1 MTNCSR
7 RLQTWF
13 LLFRQKRFTKIL
25 LAKWFP
31 LFGQAIIYESFVYF
45 VILEGSSSRCYLYLL
60 HFYLTQVRLLP
71 WLVIHSMVVER
82 LDWCDPGV
90 WGFTQPLDALP
101 AFDRHLVD
109 IATKQK
115 SCCWCLNKT
124 KPMLLI
130 LEQNKSSVVD
140 QNKTR
145 PILLPF
151 QTSLLGETDL
161 LRPSTL
167 ATQWLEELTSIQCV

>member
-71 WLVIHSMVVER
+71 CLVSESVSQCSMWILICWICQSCS
-82 LDWCDPGV
+82 LD
-90 WGFTQPLDALP
+90 FSNQ
-101 AFDRHLVD
+101 HLQSPIYCNNQEWDD
-109 IATKQK
+109 IAWNSWQK
-115 SCCWCLNKT
+115 ESQGWRSTAVHGFCQFKLWLHSKT
-124 KPMLLI
+124 FHFL
-130 LEQNKSSVVD
+130 
-140 QNKTR
+140 TR
-145 PILLPF
+145 SPSI
-151 QTSLLGETDL
+151 
-161 LRPSTL
+161 PSTPS
-167 ATQWLEELTSIQCV
+167 TNSIKSQFC